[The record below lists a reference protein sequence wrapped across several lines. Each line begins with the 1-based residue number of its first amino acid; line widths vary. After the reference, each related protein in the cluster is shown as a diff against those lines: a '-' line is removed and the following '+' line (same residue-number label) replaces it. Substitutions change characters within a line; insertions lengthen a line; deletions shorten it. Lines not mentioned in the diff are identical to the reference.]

1 MDTIVYSLHNLEKY
15 PILIDYIKALKK
27 AKAVCQV
34 DVTNTDDIIQELK
47 KTNTFSKLFET
58 AYVNFMTDKIW
69 FVTFNA
75 KAEIES
81 SAYGINMSYNEIND
95 YLKIEFSIPKFF
107 YSNNVID
114 LLPPISPKYSAHT
127 NDIKE
132 VSKFWFNIIHTLLP
146 SVIEEI
152 TFYQSEKIDL
162 SDVSIN
168 RTDIAFN
175 QIHKNLENVL
185 YYLEAQKRLK
195 AKQIDEH
202 SINRE
207 KNGLWFNSSTGYHFK
222 IYAKGPEFEKKGKP
236 QIVNAIRQHEK
247 HKKRVPHSLAR
258 SYENI
263 FELQDYA
270 NQILRY
276 EFEAKQKYYSYIFDK
291 YFKKRNHPDYHNVR
305 ADVQRCTKY
314 PEDYEILISVKFK
327 FLCIDGSFS
336 FKRPSK
342 YIDVYFYLPKEN
354 ENKDYEIEQVLELS
368 KIEKIKSI
376 LNAYQRLK
384 KYGIDNFEKLK
395 IAAGFFEKEENKVHK
410 FFLKL
415 KKEDHQP
422 ESFEGPGMKL
432 LNDRLRFQETNT
444 NQLFTFQLF
453 LKAIEKF
460 QQLFK
465 TFQLEQLPTLQNIEK
480 LAKQRNKMIDAGT
493 WLNKDGSKPKKYNP
507 NALKLWVA
515 LLKNQ
520 TINEVGREKILDRT
534 TIWRKKKQFEE
545 LLNYDKNTN
554 YIDSDQFEH
563 LVKDVDNLYSQHNFN
578 RITGNN
584 LISIFTETS
593 ANLLLSS

>member
-15 PILIDYIKALKK
+15 PILIDYVKVLKK

-47 KTNTFSKLFET
+47 QTNTFSKLFET
-58 AYVNFMTDKIW
+58 AYINFMTDKIW

-81 SAYGINMSYNEIND
+81 SAYGINISYNEIND
-95 YLKIEFSIPKFF
+95 YLKFEFSIPKFF

-114 LLPPISPKYSAHT
+114 LLPPISTKYNAYP

-132 VSKFWFNIIHTLLP
+132 IAKFWFNIIQTLLP
-146 SVIEEI
+146 SIIEQI

-162 SDVSIN
+162 SDVSIQ

-175 QIHKNLENVL
+175 QIHKNFENVT

-195 AKQIDEH
+195 PKMIDEH
-202 SINRE
+202 SLNRE
-207 KNGLWFNSSTGYHFK
+207 KNGIWFNSSTGYHFK
-222 IYAKGPEFEKKGKP
+222 IYAKGPEFEKKGSP
-236 QIVNAIRQHEK
+236 QIYKAIKDCEK
-247 HKKRVPHSLAR
+247 NKKGVPESLAR

-263 FELQDYA
+263 FELQEYA

-276 EFEAKQKYYSYIFDK
+276 EFEAKQKYYSYLFDK
-291 YFKKRNHPDYHNVR
+291 YFKKRNHPDYHKVR
-305 ADVQRCTKY
+305 ADVERCTKF
-314 PEDYEILISVKFK
+314 PEDYEILTQVKFK
-327 FLCIDGSFS
+327 FLTIDGTFT

-342 YIDVYFYLPKEN
+342 YIDVYFYLPVQTGKN
-354 ENKDYEIEQVLELS
+354 DYEIQQITEPK
-368 KIEKIKSI
+368 KIERIKSI
-376 LNAYQRLK
+376 LNAFQRLK
-384 KYGIDNFEKLK
+384 KYGIVDFERLK
-395 IAAGFFEKEENKVHK
+395 IAKGFFEKEQNKVHQ
-410 FFLKL
+410 FYLRL
-415 KKEDHQP
+415 KKEDYQP
-422 ESFEGPGMKL
+422 DGFSGPGSKF

-444 NQLFTFQLF
+444 NQLFTFELF

-465 TFQLEQLPTLQNIEK
+465 NFQLEQLPTLQNIEK
-480 LAKQRNKMIDAGT
+480 LARQRNKMIDAGT

-520 TINEVGREKILDRT
+520 TINEVGREKILARN

-545 LLNYDKNTN
+545 LLNYDINTN
-554 YIDSDQFEH
+554 YIESDQFEN
-563 LVKDVDNLYSQHNFN
+563 LVKDAQNLYSQHNFN

-584 LISIFTETS
+584 IISIFTEYCS
-593 ANLLLSS
+593 DLLLMS